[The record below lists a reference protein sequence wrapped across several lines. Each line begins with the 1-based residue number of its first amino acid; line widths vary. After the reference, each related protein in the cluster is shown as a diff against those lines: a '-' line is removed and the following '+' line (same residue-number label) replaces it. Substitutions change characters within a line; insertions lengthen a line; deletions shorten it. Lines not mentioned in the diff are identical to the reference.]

1 MKENIV
7 VISNGCLNHFPDN
20 RLTHFANLIPPAVYL
35 RTGARIVYVRLTRI
49 FVDVATAP
57 RAPGAPAPDLYIDID
72 EVDVDFRGD
81 KRLSVVKIPAADV
94 DENDGYLVRR
104 FRHATYVE
112 LQERPVQQLTIRLT
126 TADGKLY
133 PLTEGR
139 PTVVEMEITDEPS
152 NDDFVLTF
160 YSHDPRGLELYA
172 DNTMVN
178 FACRLP
184 RELNFAGF
192 DVALEEMILP
202 SDFWRHVERRTFRP
216 EYIGRRATLSYI
228 TRDGA
233 GHVSWTISEHPEKL
247 EQRAN
252 AKLFALGVGL
262 TFQLDPAYDL
272 ELRKSTYCH
281 NVANLHTAPAGD
293 NAILI
298 NGQCQDILSFSN
310 AHIESWDN
318 LRAALELHPRI
329 LEIMDRCKTKLFDY
343 DLREIK
349 IENCAEHPPE
359 GSAVASIID
368 YNDTS
373 MSGFYNHTANDIIII
388 VNHVFYAAHEMQNV
402 IRAPNIPVRL
412 LPFSGLGGI
421 GPHVPVRREHP
432 PKFAVSLMHSD
443 VVRPSVIGNQF
454 ANILHFVPMRPP
466 TTEISSPEPPDRL
479 FSIERLPEFSFD
491 EDDTGWAEGV
501 GGILYGHSRADDSDE
516 EEEND
521 GADADEGYYY
531 APEFLDFKPC
541 VAGNIASVRFSI
553 NQLDGRPFPLL
564 PKQHRPP
571 TKGVGVAVA
580 LRFRQRR
587 SFMHPAMFR

>member
-20 RLTHFANLIPPAVYL
+20 RLTRFANLIPPAIYL

-178 FACRLP
+178 FACCLP

-192 DVALEEMILP
+192 DVALEEVIFP
-202 SDFWRHVERRTFRP
+202 SDFWQHVERRPSRP
-216 EYIGRRATLSYI
+216 EFIGRRAAISYL
-228 TRDGA
+228 TKDAA
-233 GHVSWTISEHPEKL
+233 GHITWEISEYPEEL
-247 EQRAN
+247 EQRVN
-252 AKLFALGVGL
+252 WKLRELGIPL
-262 TFQLDPAYDL
+262 SFQLNPAIEGSKKPEYCQYVRSDTDRL
-272 ELRKSTYCH
+272 SGDCQEILVIPNMEISKNTRRLTY
-281 NVANLHTAPAGD
+281 
-293 NAILI
+293 IM
-298 NGQCQDILSFSN
+298 
-310 AHIESWDN
+310 
-318 LRAALELHPRI
+318 ELHPKI
-329 LEIMDRCKTKLFDY
+329 LEIMYSCNYIDLYDDEGEEVEDRQYCDDDTPIFTNGGHIQVHNAKT
-343 DLREIK
+343 
-349 IENCAEHPPE
+349 A
-359 GSAVASIID
+359 A
-368 YNDTS
+368 
-373 MSGFYNHTANDIIII
+373 GFYNHSHTDIFII
-388 VNHVFYAAHEMQNV
+388 VNDVFYAAHEMQNV
-402 IRAPNIPVRL
+402 IRAPNIPIRIR
-412 LPFSGLGGI
+412 PYSGLGPI
-421 GPHVPVRREHP
+421 KPHVPVRREQP
-432 PKFAVSLMHSD
+432 SKFAVSLMHSD
-443 VVRPSVIGNQF
+443 VVRPSAIGNQL
-454 ANILHFVPMRPP
+454 ANILHFVPMRPSA
-466 TTEISSPEPPDRL
+466 TLISTPQVPG
-479 FSIERLPEFSFD
+479 RLPADAEIPEFD
-491 EDDTGWAEGV
+491 
-501 GGILYGHSRADDSDE
+501 LE
-516 EEEND
+516 EEEED
-521 GADADEGYYY
+521 SEWAEPDADGRLADDDTNAEGYYY
-531 APEFLDFKPC
+531 APDFLDFKPC
-541 VAGNIASVRFSI
+541 VAGNVTSVRFSL
-553 NQLDGRPFPLL
+553 NQLDGRPFPLITDF
-564 PKQHRPP
+564 HRPP
-571 TKGVGVAVA
+571 AKGVGVAVA

-587 SFMHPAMFR
+587 SFFHPAIFR